1 MDPPARIREQDPDRL
16 DRRAERSAGG
26 HHGRIRQT
34 PIALRRG
41 RASLALT
48 IEARAAEGGEASVSE
63 SAENQPYAGPGR
75 ETDRRQDMPD
85 DHADA
90 EEFVAEVD
98 EEAPDERLQERVR
111 ETFAEQRK
119 QSDR

>member
-1 MDPPARIREQDPDRL
+1 
-16 DRRAERSAGG
+16 
-26 HHGRIRQT
+26 
-34 PIALRRG
+34 
-41 RASLALT
+41 
-48 IEARAAEGGEASVSE
+48 VSE

-98 EEAPDERLQERVR
+98 EEAPDESLQERVR
-111 ETFAEQRK
+111 ETFA
-119 QSDR
+119 

>member
-1 MDPPARIREQDPDRL
+1 
-16 DRRAERSAGG
+16 
-26 HHGRIRQT
+26 
-34 PIALRRG
+34 
-41 RASLALT
+41 
-48 IEARAAEGGEASVSE
+48 VSE

-90 EEFVAEVD
+90 DDFVAAVD
-98 EEAPDERLQERVR
+98 EEAPDESLQERVR